1 MNNKKILLVAATT
14 YAAGI
19 AASKSIKTKRR
30 TIRPYFNGRSPYIFA
45 HRGGMKLAPENT
57 LAAFNEAARYDVDG
71 FEIDVR
77 LTKDDEIVVLHDKYV
92 DRVSNGSGQVRNHTL
107 EELRT
112 LDFGYHFK
120 DINGEYSFRGSNET
134 KVVTL
139 KELIQTFPQMRIN
152 IDMKDAPETTAGQLI
167 PSLLYRLID
176 DLNAFDQVLVTSF
189 YDENIQRF
197 KMYAGDKTAI
207 GASQKEVTKAFSLL
221 KSGYGSLY
229 QPAVDTFQIPVQ
241 YKGIRLDGQSFIN
254 FLQDRNIA
262 VGYWVIN
269 SVDQMDDLIQKGA
282 HTIVTDRPDLAY
294 HLVKEKYK
302 K

>member
-1 MNNKKILLVAATT
+1 MNNKKLLLAAVGT

-19 AASKSIKTKRR
+19 AASKRIKPKRR
-30 TIRPYFNGRSPYIFA
+30 AIRPYFNGRSPYIFA

-57 LAAFNEAARYDVDG
+57 FAAFKEAARYDVDG
-71 FEIDVR
+71 FEIDIR
-77 LTKDDEIVVLHDKYV
+77 LTKDDEIVVFHDKYV

-107 EELRT
+107 EELNK

-120 DINGEYSFRGSNET
+120 DINGDYPFHGSEDA
-134 KVVTL
+134 KIVTL
-139 KELIQTFPQMRIN
+139 KALIQMYPEMRIN
-152 IDMKDAPETTAGQLI
+152 IDMKDAPDTTAGQLV

-189 YDENIQRF
+189 YDENVQRY
-197 KMYAGDKTAI
+197 KMYAGHKTAV
-207 GASQKEVTKAFSLL
+207 GASKKEVTKAFTMMT
-221 KSGYGSLY
+221 SGYGALY
-229 QPAVDTFQIPVQ
+229 QPSVDTFQIPVQ
-241 YKGIRLDGQSFIN
+241 FKGIRLDSQAFIN
-254 FLQDRNIA
+254 FLQNRNIA

-294 HLVKEKYK
+294 HLIKEKYRK
-302 K
+302 